1 MKAKTL
7 LAKLSLFFD
16 DNIQGKKQEIA
27 ALKKL
32 LKQLKAKEK
41 DWQDKLKSLPQGEAF
56 TELEE
61 KILVIHLQR
70 KKGIERLNSLKVSM
84 KK

>member
-1 MKAKTL
+1 MKARTL

-16 DNIQGKKQEIA
+16 DNVQGKNREIA

-32 LKQLKAKEK
+32 LRQLKAKEK
-41 DWQDKLKSLPQGEAF
+41 SWQNKLKTLPHGEAF

-61 KILVIHLQR
+61 KIRVIHLQR
-70 KKGIERLNSLKVSM
+70 KKGVERLNSLKVSL

>member
-1 MKAKTL
+1 MKAHTL

-16 DNIQGKKQEIA
+16 DNVQGKNREIA

-32 LKQLKAKEK
+32 LRQLKAKEK
-41 DWQDKLKSLPQGEAF
+41 SWQNKLKTLPRGEAF

-61 KILVIHLQR
+61 KIRVIHLQR
-70 KKGIERLNSLKVSM
+70 KKGIERLNSLKVNL
-84 KK
+84 KN